1 MKQLEELIR
10 CDRILIENIC
20 GEESAATK
28 YWKNIILN
36 CKKLEETKKCFIIFV
51 FLISFFGLLE
61 NKKSDFS
68 NICKNE
74 LVKPSHS

>member
-10 CDRILIENIC
+10 CDRILIGNIC

-36 CKKLEETKKCFIIFV
+36 CKKCFIIFV
-51 FLISFFGLLE
+51 FLISFFDLLE

-68 NICKNE
+68 NICKNK